1 MANLPALTN
10 YLQFSPDANYPA
22 GLYDLDQVAVECPGG
37 DYLLLTLKLGYVY
50 DTYRLEF
57 RCGAQTTWELIFED
71 SAVVAREERL
81 LAAQPPFTCSSGYV
95 YFGPVPM
102 NLGVDTRRV
111 TANAFSLRII
121 ATEFENPPRIII
133 GLDKYSQVI
142 FAQGSVSIEA
152 VSPDGDNWPSDEWK
166 DWNMM

>member
-1 MANLPALTN
+1 VANLPLLSS
-10 YLQFSPDANYPA
+10 YLRFSQGFDYPE
-22 GLYDLDQVAVECPGG
+22 GPYDLDKITVDCPGG

-57 RCGAQTTWELIFED
+57 RCGAQTTWELFFED
-71 SAVVAREERL
+71 SAVVAREESL
-81 LAAQPPFTCSSGYV
+81 LATQPPFTCSSGYV

-111 TANAFSLRII
+111 TANAISLRII
-121 ATEFENPPRIII
+121 ATEFENPPKIII

-152 VSPDGDNWPSDEWK
+152 VSPDGDNWPSEEYK